1 MLTALQNPPT
11 PFLRLFSLFF
21 PEVYLAMAAQSLCL
35 LFRYISFFCSPT
47 NALFL
52 YPTRSHWQT
61 QTYLHAQTQK
71 HKRTHKHKNTL
82 SLSLS
87 LFHSLTSHRQMTAAQ
102 LSIFIRVF
110 AYVNMGVYVYLLIR
124 LKLRTQIE
132 KKRVA

>member
-35 LFRYISFFCSPT
+35 LFRYISLICSPT
-47 NALFL
+47 NALSL
-52 YPTRSHWQT
+52 SIPLAHIHKHRH
-61 QTYLHAQTQK
+61 TYIHKHK
-71 HKRTHKHKNTL
+71 HKRTHKHKNT
-82 SLSLS
+82 LS

-132 KKRVA
+132 KKRVAK

>member
-35 LFRYISFFCSPT
+35 LFRYISLICSPT
-47 NALFL
+47 NALSL
-52 YPTRSHWQT
+52 SIPLAHIHKHRHT
-61 QTYLHAQTQK
+61 QTQK
-71 HKRTHKHKNTL
+71 HKRTHKHKNT
-82 SLSLS
+82 LS

-124 LKLRTQIE
+124 LKLRTQIQ